1 MPVGRGSSRG
11 RGSYI
16 DRRKIEGQMR
26 DKGEEEEE
34 RMQRE
39 EEERMR
45 MQREEEERMRMQR
58 EEEERMQRESVNRGR
73 GLPANRGRGPGR
85 WNTVGERFDM
95 LAASEAPVPEYVPAI
110 AVVAPAVLPAVASEP
125 ESPLSEEE
133 RVRAHMKYMEDLRR
147 RRPLLPPQYTDPSE
161 YYKNYHVS
169 DTARNFPIGH
179 NYTEPAAERPAITL
193 SPEAQAYEESQKKL
207 ADDLES
213 LERGWGGGR
222 KKKSTRT
229 RQKKHRRHR
238 HRRRSTK
245 KYRK

>member
-1 MPVGRGSSRG
+1 
-11 RGSYI
+11 
-16 DRRKIEGQMR
+16 MR
-26 DKGEEEEE
+26 DKGEEEI
-34 RMQRE
+34 
-39 EEERMR
+39 MR
-45 MQREEEERMRMQR
+45 MQREEEMDRMQR
-58 EEEERMQRESVNRGR
+58 EEEERMQREEMGRMQRESANR

-95 LAASEAPVPEYVPAI
+95 LAAREAPVPEYVPAT
-110 AVVAPAVLPAVASEP
+110 PEP

-147 RRPLLPPQYTDPSE
+147 RRPPLPPQYTDPSE

-169 DTARNFPIGH
+169 ETAINFPIGH
-179 NYTEPAAERPAITL
+179 NYTEPAAERPIITL

-213 LERGWGGGR
+213 WGRGRGGGR

-229 RQKKHRRHR
+229 RTKQKKQRRHR

>member
-26 DKGEEEEE
+26 DKGEEED
-34 RMQRE
+34 
-39 EEERMR
+39 ERMR
-45 MQREEEERMRMQR
+45 MQRERMQ
-58 EEEERMQRESVNRGR
+58 QGITFTIGR
-73 GLPANRGRGPGR
+73 DDPVVQENAAAPAAP
-85 WNTVGERFDM
+85 V
-95 LAASEAPVPEYVPAI
+95 APPVAAPVP
-110 AVVAPAVLPAVASEP
+110 VLPLPTEQDRVREYMNRPRSRIQTFAVAEP
-125 ESPLSEEE
+125 DPDQQLSATLSSPSAYDYE
-133 RVRAHMKYMEDLRR
+133 VRRL
-147 RRPLLPPQYTDPSE
+147 
-161 YYKNYHVS
+161 
-169 DTARNFPIGH
+169 ARNFPIGH
-179 NYTEPAAERPAITL
+179 NYTEPAAERPVITL

-213 LERGWGGGR
+213 WGRGRRGGGR

-229 RQKKHRRHR
+229 RQKKQRRHR

>member
-1 MPVGRGSSRG
+1 MSRRNREFNKRGE
-11 RGSYI
+11 I
-16 DRRKIEGQMR
+16 NKQDIMRKEM
-26 DKGEEEEE
+26 
-34 RMQRE
+34 
-39 EEERMR
+39 ERMR
-45 MQREEEERMRMQR
+45 IEEIEREEIERLQREKEL
-58 EEEERMQRESVNRGR
+58 SAAVNRGR

-95 LAASEAPVPEYVPAI
+95 LAAREAPVPEYVPAI
-110 AVVAPAVLPAVASEP
+110 AVVEPAVLPAVASEP
-125 ESPLSEEE
+125 ESPLSEEQ

-147 RRPLLPPQYTDPSE
+147 RHPPLPPQYTDPSE

-179 NYTEPAAERPAITL
+179 NYTEPAGERPVITL

-207 ADDLES
+207 ADDLE
-213 LERGWGGGR
+213 LWGRRRGGGR
-222 KKKSTRT
+222 KKSSTRT
-229 RQKKHRRHR
+229 KQKKQRRHR

>member
-1 MPVGRGSSRG
+1 MSRRNREFNKRGE
-11 RGSYI
+11 I
-16 DRRKIEGQMR
+16 NKQDIMRKEM
-26 DKGEEEEE
+26 
-34 RMQRE
+34 
-39 EEERMR
+39 ERMR
-45 MQREEEERMRMQR
+45 IEEIEREEIEREEIERLQREKEL
-58 EEEERMQRESVNRGR
+58 SAAVNRGR
-73 GLPANRGRGPGR
+73 GLPANRGRGPGK

-95 LAASEAPVPEYVPAI
+95 LAAREAPVPEYVPAPAVI
-110 AVVAPAVLPAVASEP
+110 APAVIAPAVVAPAVASEP

-147 RRPLLPPQYTDPSE
+147 RRPPLPPQYTDPSE

-179 NYTEPAAERPAITL
+179 NYTEPAGERPAITL

-213 LERGWGGGR
+213 WGRGRGGGR
-222 KKKSTRT
+222 KKSSTRT
-229 RQKKHRRHR
+229 KQKKQRRHR

>member
-34 RMQRE
+34 
-39 EEERMR
+39 R

>member
-34 RMQRE
+34 
-39 EEERMR
+39 
-45 MQREEEERMRMQR
+45 RMQR

>member
-11 RGSYI
+11 REFYI
-16 DRRKIEGQMR
+16 DRRKIERQMR
-26 DKGEEEEE
+26 DKGEEEI
-34 RMQRE
+34 
-39 EEERMR
+39 MR
-45 MQREEEERMRMQR
+45 MQREEEMDRMQR
-58 EEEERMQRESVNRGR
+58 EEEERMQREEMGRMQRESANR

-95 LAASEAPVPEYVPAI
+95 LAAREAPVPEYVPAT
-110 AVVAPAVLPAVASEP
+110 PEP

-147 RRPLLPPQYTDPSE
+147 RRPPLPPQYTDPSE

-169 DTARNFPIGH
+169 ETAINFPIGH
-179 NYTEPAAERPAITL
+179 NYTEPAAERPIITL

-213 LERGWGGGR
+213 WGRGRGGGR

-229 RQKKHRRHR
+229 RTKQKKQRRHR